1 MEETMFNILKLATRN
16 LQRYRRRTF
25 LTSMLITLGVVAVL
39 LFISISGSFKAMMIG
54 QITDSMLG
62 HLQIHKKGYLASI
75 DSLPLNRNLSGKQLQ
90 KIEQVLSQEKAV
102 ESYSMRIKLG
112 AMFSNF
118 TETTNIRLN
127 SVLPDEE
134 LRTAP
139 LLMERMIEGEKEGLL
154 KKGEILVPELI
165 AKGMKVKVGDSIVL
179 VANNKD
185 GSVNGQTFMV
195 RGILEGISGPGGR
208 DGMIHL
214 DDAKA
219 LLRIDGDEVSEV
231 AIRLKD
237 IDQLPAVF
245 ARLKA
250 ELESMKNKDGKPVFE
265 VHSWEKLSPFF
276 NIAKMIDLMTF
287 FIKIMLV
294 AIVLVSIMNVM
305 VMAVYERINEI
316 GTIAAIGTSPG
327 KIMSLFITEGFLMGV
342 LGTAIGTAI
351 SLASILIMNGSQISF
366 DFGRQKGLLLSPT
379 IGAYDV
385 VTVVFIVIVIAVA
398 ASLQPA
404 YKAAQMDPNTALRHV

>member
-1 MEETMFNILKLATRN
+1 MLNILKLATRN

-75 DSLPLNRNLSGKQLQ
+75 DSLPLNRNLGGKQLK
-90 KIEQVLSQEKAV
+90 KIEQILAEEKTIEA
-102 ESYSMRIKLG
+102 YSMRIKLG

-127 SVLPDEE
+127 GVLPDQE
-134 LRTAP
+134 LSTAP
-139 LLMERMIEGEKEGLL
+139 LLVDRIIEGKKEGLL

-165 AKGMKVKVGDSIVL
+165 AKGMKVKVGDTIVL

-214 DDAKA
+214 DDAKS
-219 LLRIDGDEVSEV
+219 LLRINDAEVSEV
-231 AIRLKD
+231 AIRLKN

-245 ARLKA
+245 SRLKTK
-250 ELESMKNKDGKPVFE
+250 LEPMKNKNGKPVFE
-265 VHSWEKLSPFF
+265 VHTWEKLSPFF

-305 VMAVYERINEI
+305 IMAVYERINEI
-316 GTIAAIGTSPG
+316 GTIAAIGTPPG
-327 KIMSLFITEGFLMGV
+327 KIMSLFITEGFLLGV
-342 LGTAIGTAI
+342 LGTAIGTLI
-351 SLASILIMNGSQISF
+351 SLAAIMVMNSSQISF
-366 DFGRQKGLLLSPT
+366 DFGRQTGLLLSPT
-379 IGAYDV
+379 IGAGDV
-385 VTVVFIVIVIAVA
+385 VTVVFIVIIIAVA

>member
-1 MEETMFNILKLATRN
+1 MLNILKLATRN
-16 LQRYRRRTF
+16 LQRYRRRTI

-75 DSLPLNRNLSGKQLQ
+75 DSLPLNRNLSGKQLK
-90 KIEQVLSQEKAV
+90 KIEQVLAKEKAI
-102 ESYSMRIKLG
+102 EAYSMRIKLG

-127 SVLPDEE
+127 SVLPDQE
-134 LRTAP
+134 LSTAP
-139 LLMERMIEGEKEGLL
+139 LLADRIIDGKKEGLL

-214 DDAKA
+214 EDAKG
-219 LLRIDGDEVSEV
+219 LLRINNAEVSEF
-231 AIRLKD
+231 AIRLKN
-237 IDQLPAVF
+237 IDQLCHQSA
-245 ARLKA
+245 L
-250 ELESMKNKDGKPVFE
+250 
-265 VHSWEKLSPFF
+265 
-276 NIAKMIDLMTF
+276 
-287 FIKIMLV
+287 
-294 AIVLVSIMNVM
+294 
-305 VMAVYERINEI
+305 
-316 GTIAAIGTSPG
+316 
-327 KIMSLFITEGFLMGV
+327 TEHL
-342 LGTAIGTAI
+342 T
-351 SLASILIMNGSQISF
+351 
-366 DFGRQKGLLLSPT
+366 
-379 IGAYDV
+379 
-385 VTVVFIVIVIAVA
+385 
-398 ASLQPA
+398 
-404 YKAAQMDPNTALRHV
+404 

>member
-1 MEETMFNILKLATRN
+1 MLNIFKLAARN
-16 LQRYRRRTF
+16 LFRYKRRTL

-39 LFISISGSFKAMMIG
+39 LFISVSGSFKALMVG

-62 HLQIHKKGYLASI
+62 HIQIHKKGYLASI
-75 DSLPLNRNLSGKQLQ
+75 DSLPLNRNLTDRQ
-90 KIEQVLSQEKAV
+90 IEKVVQVLAEENAV
-102 ESYSMRIKLG
+102 EAYSMRIKLG

-127 SVLPDEE
+127 AVTPTDEIK
-134 LRTAP
+134 TAP
-139 LLMERMIEGEKEGLL
+139 LLTERILEGEKEGLL
-154 KKGEILVPELI
+154 KPGEILIPELL
-165 AKGMKVKVGDSIVL
+165 AKGMKVKVGDGIVL

-185 GSVNGQTFMV
+185 GSVNGQNFMV

-208 DGMIHL
+208 DGIIHI
-214 DDAKA
+214 DDATS
-219 LLRIDGDEVSEV
+219 LLRIGAAEVSEV

-245 ARLKA
+245 AGLQKK
-250 ELESMKNKDGKPVFE
+250 LGSMKNQQGQPIFE
-265 VHSWEKLSPFF
+265 VHTWESISPFF

-305 VMAVYERINEI
+305 IMAVYERINEI
-316 GTIAAIGTSPG
+316 GTISAIGTQPN
-327 KIMSLFITEGFLMGV
+327 KILGLFVVEGFLMGV
-342 LGTAIGTAI
+342 LGTAVGTAV
-351 SLASILIMNGSQISF
+351 SLTSIAIMNATQISF
-366 DFGRQKGLLLSPT
+366 DFGRQTGLLLSPT
-379 IGAYDV
+379 IGVTDV
-385 VTVVFIVIVIAVA
+385 VLVVVIVIAIAVI

-404 YKAAQMDPNTALRHV
+404 WKAARLDPITALKHV